1 MSEKIKELPLNQR
14 PREKAYMM
22 GIQTLSDTELLGVLL
37 RTGTREK
44 TCLDIASELL
54 EKAQG
59 LAGLNR
65 LNCEELMVIKGISKV
80 KAIELLASV
89 ELARRISYEK
99 VNHKKIMDHP
109 SLLVDWLKLELGD
122 SVQERVMVLF
132 LNTRLCMVGYETLF
146 VGSQNQSVV
155 DIKLV
160 LKKAL
165 DRMWHRI
172 VLVHNHP
179 GGSLVPSQEDIDL
192 TKRLQQCATLMD
204 IEVVDHLIVSD
215 EGYFSFKES
224 EVL

>member
-1 MSEKIKELPLNQR
+1 M
-14 PREKAYMM
+14 
-22 GIQTLSDTELLGVLL
+22 
-37 RTGTREK
+37 
-44 TCLDIASELL
+44 
-54 EKAQG
+54 
-59 LAGLNR
+59 
-65 LNCEELMVIKGISKV
+65 
-80 KAIELLASV
+80 
-89 ELARRISYEK
+89 
-99 VNHKKIMDHP
+99 
-109 SLLVDWLKLELGD
+109 
-122 SVQERVMVLF
+122 
-132 LNTRLCMVGYETLF
+132 F

-165 DRMWHRI
+165 DRMCHRI